1 MRWMCYDLG
10 ILNIMNDLPKSFVK
24 NVDQTGMHTF
34 NQLKKVDN
42 VYMYERVRKN
52 GTTFAYEVFISKF
65 IAKGTQLPG
74 GLVEKEDR
82 WQYPGAK
89 GFGANALC
97 CNTMQHAEQ
106 RFDEM
111 VDRNKQLKESRAEA
125 LAESERTGEPVKRRG
140 SVSTKKAISIVVPAK
155 GKRFT
160 MKMLMAEYDMAQPVL
175 YPVVQSWLQQGLIA
189 EDGEVK
195 AEGRG
200 RPSKQF
206 VSVGGS

>member
-1 MRWMCYDLG
+1 
-10 ILNIMNDLPKSFVK
+10 MNDLPNTFVK
-24 NVDQTGMHTF
+24 NVDHTGMQTF

-42 VYMYERVRKN
+42 VYMYERRRKD

-97 CNTMQHAEQ
+97 CNTIEHAEQ

-111 VDRNKQLKESRAEA
+111 VERNKQLKESRAEA

-140 SVSTKKAISIVVPAK
+140 RATGSKNISIAVPAK

-160 MKMLMAEYDMAQPVL
+160 MKMLMFEHNMPQPVL
-175 YPVVQSWLQQGLIA
+175 YPLVQSWLQQGLIV

-206 VSVGGS
+206 VSVGGN